1 MHRPAPGQLRAA
13 LVTRWQ
19 RLRTRTTPTR
29 VSPAPASPPRPAPAR
44 TPPPG
49 PQRPGV
55 RRRPVAGRRGR
66 ARPGVRPAALAGAAG
81 LAVAGVAAGA
91 LVTAASAST
100 AVTGDLSGSLATP
113 AAGALGPEVSVLAG
127 MDHALE
133 TSRASRAAT
142 RGGPAGRDQAGAA
155 APHRSAAPVARA
167 SRAGS
172 GPARA
177 GSGTPGQAGGQHAP
191 PRPAA
196 VRTSCTS
203 VAHIG
208 DSTSVDLISPAS
220 LPDPAQRL
228 SATYA
233 RVGVRHLRI
242 SASGGRSI
250 VEEMPGQANGDVV
263 ARAWHDSGYRGC
275 WVFALGTNDAA
286 DISAGSQVGMPARI
300 ERMMSDAHG
309 DPVLWVNTRTEL
321 SAGPWSEAHERAWD
335 DALHEALARY
345 PNLRILN
352 WAGVAQPGWFLP
364 DGIHYNSAGCAARAR
379 AIADGLARAF
389 PLHGRSPSR
398 VVS

>member
-1 MHRPAPGQLRAA
+1 
-13 LVTRWQ
+13 
-19 RLRTRTTPTR
+19 
-29 VSPAPASPPRPAPAR
+29 
-44 TPPPG
+44 
-49 PQRPGV
+49 
-55 RRRPVAGRRGR
+55 
-66 ARPGVRPAALAGAAG
+66 LAGAAG

-100 AVTGDLSGSLATP
+100 AVTGDLSGSLAAP

-127 MDHALE
+127 MDHALD
-133 TSRASRAAT
+133 TSRASRPAT
-142 RGGPAGRDQAGAA
+142 RSAPAGRDHAGGAA
-155 APHRSAAPVARA
+155 PQPRSAPVARA
-167 SRAGS
+167 SRDAS

-177 GSGTPGQAGGQHAP
+177 GSGTRGPDQGQGRAGGRSAP
-191 PRPAA
+191 ARVPAL
-196 VRTSCTS
+196 RTSCTS

-228 SATYA
+228 RATYTG
-233 RVGVRHLRI
+233 VGVRHLRI

-250 VEEMPGQANGDVV
+250 VEEMPGQSNGDVV

-286 DISAGSQVGMPARI
+286 DISAGSQVGMLARI

-309 DPVLWVNTRTEL
+309 DPVLWVNTLTEL
-321 SAGPWSEAHERAWD
+321 SAGPWSEAHEQAWD
-335 DALHEALARY
+335 DALHQALARY
-345 PNLRILN
+345 PNMRILN
-352 WAGVAQPGWFLP
+352 WAAVAQPGWFLP

-389 PLHGRSPSR
+389 PLQGRSPSR

>member
-1 MHRPAPGQLRAA
+1 VRA
-13 LVTRWQ
+13 
-19 RLRTRTTPTR
+19 
-29 VSPAPASPPRPAPAR
+29 
-44 TPPPG
+44 
-49 PQRPGV
+49 
-55 RRRPVAGRRGR
+55 
-66 ARPGVRPAALAGAAG
+66 AALAGAAG
-81 LAVAGVAAGA
+81 LAVAAVAAGA
-91 LVTAASAST
+91 LVTTASAST
-100 AVTGDLSGSLATP
+100 AVTGDLSGPLAAP

-127 MDHALE
+127 MDHALD
-133 TSRASRAAT
+133 TSPASGAAT
-142 RGGPAGRDQAGAA
+142 RGGPAGRDQAGTA
-155 APHRSAAPVARA
+155 APRRRAAPVAPA
-167 SRAGS
+167 SRAAS

-177 GSGTPGQAGGQHAP
+177 GSGTHGQEQGRAGGQHAP
-191 PRPAA
+191 PRAPAL
-196 VRTSCTS
+196 RTSCTS

-286 DISAGSQVGMPARI
+286 DISAGSQVGMLARI

-321 SAGPWSEAHERAWD
+321 SAGPWSEANEQAFD
-335 DALHEALARY
+335 GALHEALARY

-352 WAGVAQPGWFLP
+352 WAAVAQPGWFLP